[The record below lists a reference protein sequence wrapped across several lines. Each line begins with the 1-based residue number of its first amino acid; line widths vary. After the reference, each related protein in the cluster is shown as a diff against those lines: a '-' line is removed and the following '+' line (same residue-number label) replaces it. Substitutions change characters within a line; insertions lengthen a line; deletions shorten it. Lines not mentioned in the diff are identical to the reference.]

1 MNRDFSNTG
10 LILSALRLILEI
22 ITFSLKMRYMYT
34 KRSHVS
40 TIKDLRIIFGRE
52 FLKIIHCRYM
62 QMAPVDQNGSI
73 LCAVDPYEVLS
84 PGMGFILYS
93 THISGSSLLIS
104 GFIPYNSLIIHRTNK
119 QTNNVL
125 QYLLMIFIC
134 ILLVCDIRS
143 CIHIHAKQT
152 NSVYSRLLLLS

>member
-1 MNRDFSNTG
+1 M
-10 LILSALRLILEI
+10 AL
-22 ITFSLKMRYMYT
+22 
-34 KRSHVS
+34 
-40 TIKDLRIIFGRE
+40 
-52 FLKIIHCRYM
+52 
-62 QMAPVDQNGSI
+62 VDQNGSM

-125 QYLLMIFIC
+125 QYLLIIFIY
-134 ILLVCDIRS
+134 ILFVCEIRS
-143 CIHIHAKQT
+143 CIHIHAKHT
-152 NSVYSRLLLLS
+152 NSVYSR